1 MCSNN
6 WGISTLFD
14 TFSLEY
20 IIMEEKKEA
29 FARLL
34 KIMDELREQCP
45 WDQKQTMES
54 LRYLT
59 IEEMYELGDAI
70 LDKDLPNIK
79 KELGDILLHIVFYA
93 KIASETKAFDIADV
107 INSLCDKMI
116 ERHPH
121 IYGDVVVENEDDVRR
136 NWEQIKLKTGNKS
149 VLEGVPKGLPAL
161 VKSMRIQEKARGV
174 GFDWEHKEQVWE
186 KVTEEMGEFK
196 HEVETNPDNKD
207 KLEDEFGDVM
217 FALINYARF
226 NNINPE
232 DALERTNKKFIKR
245 FQYMENKITEQGKA
259 LSECKLEEMD
269 KYWNEAKKL

>member
-1 MCSNN
+1 
-6 WGISTLFD
+6 
-14 TFSLEY
+14 
-20 IIMEEKKEA
+20 MEKHKES

-45 WDQKQTMES
+45 WDKKQTMDS

-59 IEEMYELGDAI
+59 IEEMFELSDAI
-70 LDKDLPNIK
+70 LEKDMNNIK

-93 KIASETKAFDIADV
+93 RIASETKAFDISDV

-121 IYGDVVVENEDDVRR
+121 IYGDVKVKDEEEVKQ
-136 NWEQIKLKTGNKS
+136 NWEKIKLKSGNKS

-161 VKSMRIQEKARGV
+161 VKAMRIQEKARGV

-186 KVTEEMGEFK
+186 KVNEELQEFK
-196 HEVETNPDNKD
+196 TEVENNPENAE

-226 NNINPE
+226 NKINPE

-245 FQYMENKITEQGKA
+245 FQYMEKKITEQGKQ
-259 LSECKLEEMD
+259 LSDCKLEEMD
-269 KYWNEAKKL
+269 QYWNEAKSLDKNP

>member
-1 MCSNN
+1 MQQH
-6 WGISTLFD
+6 
-14 TFSLEY
+14 
-20 IIMEEKKEA
+20 EKS

-45 WDQKQTMES
+45 WDQKQTMDS

-59 IEEMYELGDAI
+59 IEEMFELSDAI
-70 LDKDLPNIK
+70 LEKDMLNIK

-93 KIASETKAFDIADV
+93 RIASETRDFDISDV
-107 INSLCDKMI
+107 INSLCEKMI

-121 IYGDVVVENEDDVRR
+121 IYGDVKVKDENEVKQ
-136 NWEQIKLKTGNKS
+136 NWEKIKLKSGNKS

-186 KVTEEMGEFK
+186 KVNEELQEFK
-196 HEVETNPDNKD
+196 TEVENNPDQHER
-207 KLEDEFGDVM
+207 LEDEFGDVL

-245 FQYMENKITEQGKA
+245 FHYMEKKITEQGKQ
-259 LSECKLEEMD
+259 LSDCKLEEMD
-269 KYWNEAKKL
+269 QYWNEAKNLS

>member
-1 MCSNN
+1 
-6 WGISTLFD
+6 
-14 TFSLEY
+14 
-20 IIMEEKKEA
+20 MEEKKEA

-45 WDQKQTMES
+45 WDKKQTMES

-59 IEEMYELGDAI
+59 IEEMYELSDALI
-70 LDKDLPNIK
+70 EKDLPNIK

-93 KIASETKAFDIADV
+93 RIASETKAFDITDV

-121 IYGDVVVENEDDVRR
+121 IYGDVKVENEEDVKR

-186 KVTEEMGEFK
+186 KVTEEMAEFK
-196 HEVETNPDNKD
+196 HEVDTNPENKD

-217 FALINYARF
+217 FSLINYARF
-226 NNINPE
+226 HKINPE

-245 FQYMENKITEQGKA
+245 FQYMESKITEQGKA
-259 LSECKLEEMD
+259 LSDCKLEEMD